1 MRDAVSLALRLS
13 KDRTR
18 EDLQAEPMFSLALVR
33 CLEVLGEAASKVSEE
48 VRSRLPG
55 IPFSRMVST
64 RNRLIHAYFDVDLD
78 VVWKTVTEDLPP
90 LVDGLESAIAE
101 LDESEPPPVS
111 R

>member
-1 MRDAVSLALRLS
+1 
-13 KDRTR
+13 
-18 EDLQAEPMFSLALVR
+18 MFSLALVR

-78 VVWKTVTEDLPP
+78 VVWKTVTENLPP